1 MNGFNRIES
10 GRAALLRP
18 AGCQAQVIINLMSNG
33 PPTVESELDPANVL
47 MVLAKIMQGLVA
59 RGPVQIPVPQ
69 QTNGG
74 GKLAQ

>member
-18 AGCQAQVIINLMSNG
+18 AGCQAQVIINLMPNG
-33 PPTVESELDPANVL
+33 PTVESELDPANVL